1 MPRRPGETGGDGDES
16 RAGQGGADAVPPPQ
30 LLGVH
35 LHAGSRAT
43 APLHPELK
51 ALLAFWMEKRGKRAQ
66 PARADMPVYEL
77 KRWEPHLA
85 ILEPAQG
92 TFRFRLGGAALVPRY
107 GRAMAGFALSDLP
120 QDLRKPLLAVL
131 DLAASRHAPVV
142 AATLL
147 RFNGRRM
154 LWSELALPL
163 GGGRAGPPTL
173 LLASY
178 PMMS

>member
-1 MPRRPGETGGDGDES
+1 MPRRPGESGGDGDES
-16 RAGQGGADAVPPPQ
+16 KAGQGGADAVPPPQ

-35 LHAGSRAT
+35 LHAGSRGT

-51 ALLAFWMEKRGKRAQ
+51 ALLAFWTEKCGKHTQ
-66 PARADMPVYEL
+66 PTRADMPVYEL
-77 KRWEPHLA
+77 KRWQAHLA

-120 QDLRKPLLAVL
+120 PDLRKPLLAVL
-131 DLAASRHAPVV
+131 DLASSRRAPIA

-147 RFNGRRM
+147 RFNGRRI

-163 GGGRAGPPTL
+163 GGGRARPPSL

-178 PMMS
+178 PITS